1 MVKTGASASDR
12 LLREFVT
19 DLTFLQDRLD
29 VTDLLGM
36 VTIEGLLRS
45 HY

>member
-19 DLTFLQDRLD
+19 DLTFLHDRLD
-29 VTDLLGM
+29 VTDLLGR
-36 VTIEGLLRS
+36 VTIEDLLKI
-45 HY
+45 HH